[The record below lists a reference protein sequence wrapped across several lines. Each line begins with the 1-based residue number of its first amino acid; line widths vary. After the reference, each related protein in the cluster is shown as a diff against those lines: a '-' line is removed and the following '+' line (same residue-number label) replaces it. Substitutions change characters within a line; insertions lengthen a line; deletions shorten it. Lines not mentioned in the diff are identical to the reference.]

1 MTGKE
6 AKEILDQLTKI
17 TNHLMDD
24 YDRSAFFELGA
35 LCNKLAYIISVDLVS
50 FKPTLQDNEK

>member
-17 TNHLMDD
+17 TNNLIDE
-24 YDRSAFFELGA
+24 YDRAAFFEMGA
-35 LCNKLAYIISVDLVS
+35 LCNKLATIIAVDMSS
-50 FKPTLQDNEK
+50 FNPTLKDNE